1 MSTRLLLSK
10 NVLRGAGYVIG
21 LGMVVAWA
29 SLSMRLHTRPDT
41 IQNMTHILHG
51 EPVVFGDAT
60 SAAHPF
66 YNRVMFP
73 GLLWALAHGVGLL
86 TESQWY
92 ILLRIG
98 TVTLGLGAFALTC
111 VHALRVTPRE
121 LRLATGMMAISI
133 IAAFGYPWE
142 DPTDVLDV
150 CAQSLGVLA
159 ALEDRYLLGLAV
171 AMLFACNR
179 ESAAYLGIIWL
190 LLAPGPRPLV
200 RRVAEGAAISLASYA
215 VAMALRLGI
224 SKTGAVNWL
233 PIGHNVEA
241 LQTAVG
247 HFTFISW
254 LGVMLAVT
262 LFLTCCIDIRESL
275 ARRFVAL
282 AGILALP
289 AFLFGYIDDLR
300 VFLPCAVMLCFAVA
314 ASRAADKEA

>member
-1 MSTRLLLSK
+1 MCTRPLLSK

-51 EPVVFGDAT
+51 EPIVFGGDT

-66 YNRVMFP
+66 YNRVLFP
-73 GLLWALAHGVGLL
+73 GLLWTLSHGLQVLSQ
-86 TESQWY
+86 SQWY

-111 VHALRVTPRE
+111 VQALKVTPRE
-121 LRLATGMMAISI
+121 FRLATGMMAVSI

-159 ALEDRYLLGLAV
+159 ALEGRFLLGLAV
-171 AMLFACNR
+171 AMFFACNR
-179 ESAAYLGIIWL
+179 ESAAYVGIVWM
-190 LLAPGPRPLV
+190 LLAPAPRPLWW
-200 RRVAEGAAISLASYA
+200 RLGEGAAISLASYA
-215 VAMALRLGI
+215 VAMTLRLSI
-224 SKTGAVNWL
+224 SKTGSVNWL
-233 PIGHNVEA
+233 PVGHNVEA

-247 HFTFISW
+247 HFTFVSW
-254 LGVMLAVT
+254 LGVLLAVT
-262 LFLTCCIDIRESL
+262 LFLLCCIDIRETL

-282 AGILALP
+282 AAIFALP